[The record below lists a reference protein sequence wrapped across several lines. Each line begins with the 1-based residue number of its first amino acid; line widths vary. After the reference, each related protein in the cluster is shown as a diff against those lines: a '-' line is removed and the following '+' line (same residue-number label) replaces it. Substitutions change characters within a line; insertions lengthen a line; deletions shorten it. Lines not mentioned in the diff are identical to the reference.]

1 MRLMAFLS
9 AGAQRASASSSMALQ
24 VLLLLLL
31 FLGLFPVTTLS
42 VDNPTFVR
50 CATDSNYTT
59 PSPFATNLALLLSNL
74 TATASNSATLFSN
87 SSVGSAYGLAQCR
100 ADASSS
106 DCASCLNRSATAFST
121 YCPLA
126 SYATIRFDLC
136 LLRYSSNNFFS
147 QLDDSNP
154 VGLVNPVNASDPT
167 VFNRRL
173 DDLMDKILPE
183 ASQTTSR
190 FSVGTTNFSDFGDIY
205 AMLQCTRDL
214 STSGCGQC
222 LEQVVLY
229 IPSYCSG
236 KIGCQVLT
244 VSCTARYETSSFF
257 SSSLLSPPPPP
268 PASSPPPPPANGSTQ
283 STESGG
289 NGSNTTTIVLATV
302 IPLVALILFS
312 FALFKFLRRRKP
324 VRKSHIGGVR
334 RGDGQEFRSAE
345 SLLFDLSTIKE
356 ATDDFSDDNKL
367 GEGGFGPVYKGMLR
381 DGQEIAVKRL
391 ATTSTQGLVELKNEV
406 LLVAKLQHKN
416 LVRLLGCCLEEGEKL
431 LVYEYLR
438 NASLDK
444 FLFDPTK
451 RGQLDW
457 TRRYKIIEGI
467 GRGLLYLHEDS
478 RLRIIHRDLKV
489 SNILLDEDMT
499 PKISD
504 FGFAK
509 LFGIDETQGNTSRIA
524 GTYGYMAPEYAMHGL
539 FSVKSDVYSFGVM
552 VLEIVTGRK
561 NGVFQESGSAPD
573 LLSTVWRCWNEGKGL
588 ELRDPS
594 LGDRIRAEEVLRCI
608 HIGLLCIQEEPTE
621 RPTMAS
627 VVLMLR
633 SYSLSLPRP
642 STPAFFMQSYTT
654 SESNKLSRETDPIFL
669 GNEHANEERN
679 RPRLISSNDL
689 SISEIETR

>member
-1 MRLMAFLS
+1 MDGLPVHRS
-9 AGAQRASASSSMALQ
+9 SGASSCMAMALQQ

-31 FLGLFPVTTLS
+31 GLFLIVTHS
-42 VDNPTFVR
+42 QNDPTFVD
-50 CATDSNYTT
+50 CPTDSNYTT
-59 PSPFATNLALLLSNL
+59 PSTFATNLALLLPNL
-74 TATASNSATLFSN
+74 TITASNSPTLFST
-87 SSVGSAYGLAQCR
+87 SFIGSTYGLAQCR
-100 ADASSS
+100 PDASSD
-106 DCASCLNRSATAFST
+106 DCATCLNRSAISFSAK
-121 YCPLA
+121 CPSRSNA
-126 SYATIRFDLC
+126 AIRFDLC
-136 LLRYSSNNFFS
+136 LLRYSSSNFFS
-147 QLDDSNP
+147 LLDDSL
-154 VGLVNPVNASDPT
+154 VWSLVNVGNASDPT

-173 DDLMDKILPE
+173 DNLMDEILPE

-190 FSVGTTNFSDFGDIY
+190 FSVGTNLSDSEDIY

-214 STSGCGQC
+214 SAGSCEQC
-222 LEQVVLY
+222 LNQV
-229 IPSYCSG
+229 IKSMRSYCSG
-236 KIGCQVLT
+236 KIGCQILT
-244 VSCTARYETSSFF
+244 VSCFVRYETQSFF

-268 PASSPPPPPANGSTQ
+268 PASSPPPPPANGGTQ
-283 STESGG
+283 STESG
-289 NGSNTTTIVLATV
+289 
-302 IPLVALILFS
+302 
-312 FALFKFLRRRKP
+312 
-324 VRKSHIGGVR
+324 VRKAQTGGVR
-334 RGDGQEFRSAE
+334 GGDEQEFRSAE
-345 SLLFDLSTIKE
+345 SLLFDLSTIRE

-391 ATTSTQGLVELKNEV
+391 ARTSTQGFVELKNEV

-444 FLFDPTK
+444 FLFDPTM

-478 RLRIIHRDLKV
+478 RLRIIHRDLKA
-489 SNILLDEDMT
+489 SNILLDEDIT

-539 FSVKSDVYSFGVM
+539 FSVKSDVYSYGVM

-561 NGVFQESGSAPD
+561 NSVFQESGNAPD
-573 LLSTVWRCWNEGKGL
+573 LITTAWRRWNQGKGL
-588 ELRDPS
+588 ELIDPS
-594 LGDRIRAEEVLRCI
+594 LGDKIRAEEVLRCI

-669 GNEHANEERN
+669 ENEHANEGRN

-689 SISEIETR
+689 SISETEAR

>member
-1 MRLMAFLS
+1 MRWMAFLFG
-9 AGAQRASASSSMALQ
+9 GAQRGSSSMALQ

-31 FLGLFPVTTLS
+31 LGLFPVATLS
-42 VDNPTFVR
+42 QNTPTFHD
-50 CATDSNYTT
+50 CPTDSNYTT
-59 PSPFATNLALLLSNL
+59 PSTFATNLALLLPNL
-74 TATASNSATLFSN
+74 TTTASNSATLFST
-87 SSVGSAYGLAQCR
+87 SFIDSTYGLAQCR
-100 ADASSS
+100 PDASSL
-106 DCASCLNRSATAFST
+106 DCATCLNRSATSFST
-121 YCPLA
+121 YCPSGSNA
-126 SYATIRFDLC
+126 AIRFDYC
-136 LLRYSSNNFFS
+136 LLRYSSSNFFS
-147 QLDDSNP
+147 QLDDSP
-154 VGLVNPVNASDPT
+154 VRILANVGNASDPT

-173 DDLMDKILPE
+173 DNLMDEIMPE
-183 ASQTTSR
+183 ASQSTSR
-190 FSVGTTNFSDFGDIY
+190 FSVGTNFSAIEDIY

-214 STSGCGQC
+214 SASDCRQC
-222 LEQVVLY
+222 LERVVGT
-229 IPSYCSG
+229 IQSSCSG

-244 VSCTARYETSSFF
+244 VSCTARYETSAFF
-257 SSSLLSPPPPP
+257 SSSLLSSPP
-268 PASSPPPPPANGSTQ
+268 PAAPEVSPPPPPANGGTE
-283 STESGG
+283 STEGGG

-302 IPLVALILFS
+302 IPLVALILLS

-324 VRKSHIGGVR
+324 VRKAQTGGVR
-334 RGDGQEFRSAE
+334 GDEQEFRSAE
-345 SLLFDLSTIKE
+345 SLLFDLSTIRE

-391 ATTSTQGLVELKNEV
+391 ARTSTQGLGELKNEV

-444 FLFDPTK
+444 FLFDPVK
-451 RGQLDW
+451 GGQLDW

-478 RLRIIHRDLKV
+478 RLRIIHRDLKA

-539 FSVKSDVYSFGVM
+539 FSVKSDVYSYGVM
-552 VLEIVTGRK
+552 LLEIVTGRK
-561 NGVFQESGSAPD
+561 NGVFQESGNAAH
-573 LLSTVWRCWNEGKGL
+573 LLSTVWRYWNEGRGL
-588 ELRDPS
+588 ELKDPS

-642 STPAFFMQSYTT
+642 STPAFFMQSYTA
-654 SESNKLSRETDPIFL
+654 SESSKLSRGTDPIFL
-669 GNEHANEERN
+669 RNEHANEEHN

-689 SISEIETR
+689 SISEMEAR